1 MTQTA
6 MVKRLV
12 SSRKAEIVV
21 RRESAC
27 GHHCA
32 TCEGCKMYDQP
43 TVTVTAENE
52 AGAMP
57 GDTVTVETSS
67 AHVLGMA
74 AVVYLLP
81 FVLFFTL
88 HLAAGA
94 LSFSTPVSVTL
105 GVVGFAAGAAA
116 DLLLDRRVKRKQ
128 ALSFRIVSVERR

>member
-6 MVKRLV
+6 TVKRLV

-32 TCEGCKMYDQP
+32 TCEGCKMDAP
-43 TVTVTAENE
+43 PNVTVPAEND
-52 AGAMP
+52 AGARP

-67 AHVLGMA
+67 VHVLGMA

-81 FVLFFTL
+81 FVLFFAL
-88 HLAAGA
+88 YLAAGA

>member
-6 MVKRLV
+6 TVKRLV
-12 SSRKAEIVV
+12 SSKKAEIVV
-21 RRESAC
+21 RRQSAC

-32 TCEGCKMYDQP
+32 DCEGCKMYDRP

-81 FVLFFTL
+81 FVLFFAL
-88 HLAAGA
+88 YLLAGA
-94 LSFSTPVSVTL
+94 LALSAGASIAL
-105 GVVGFAAGAAA
+105 GVAGFVAGAAA
-116 DLLLDRRVKRKQ
+116 DLLLDRSVKKKQ
-128 ALSFRIVSVERR
+128 ALSFRIISVERR